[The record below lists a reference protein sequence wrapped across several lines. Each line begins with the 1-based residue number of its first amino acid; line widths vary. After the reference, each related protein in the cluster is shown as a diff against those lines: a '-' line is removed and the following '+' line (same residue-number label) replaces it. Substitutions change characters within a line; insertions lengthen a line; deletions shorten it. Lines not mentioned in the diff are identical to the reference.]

1 MSPLLTVKIHLFKFQ
16 FIKGKVPKLKLTETT
31 PETEESVTGV
41 KLNSHRMWD
50 LQKSLHL
57 SLVHS

>member
-16 FIKGKVPKLKLTETT
+16 FIKGKVPKLKLT
-31 PETEESVTGV
+31 ETEESVTGV